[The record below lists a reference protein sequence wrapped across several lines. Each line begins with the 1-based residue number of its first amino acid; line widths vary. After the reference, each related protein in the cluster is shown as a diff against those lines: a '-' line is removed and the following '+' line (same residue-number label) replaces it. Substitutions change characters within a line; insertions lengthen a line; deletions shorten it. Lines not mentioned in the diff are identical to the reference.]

1 MAADDRLLS
10 ALILAITAMLGWN
23 VVRAPDRSD
32 QPDQTLPLPTDGVE
46 VRVRVIAHAIAI
58 AEGYYAGGEH
68 DGRSLPFRLNN
79 PGALKKPA
87 LGASLLPTWRD
98 SGLVV
103 FPTRAMGWA
112 ALRHQ
117 VRSMLT
123 GQSAI
128 YEPSDTLLLVAE
140 KYADGDVN
148 WAANVASLLHVPP
161 TMTLEDLVA
170 DR

>member
-1 MAADDRLLS
+1 MAADERFLS
-10 ALILAITAMLGWN
+10 ALILAATAMLG
-23 VVRAPDRSD
+23 VHVARAADRRDRPAEAPAPPDAI
-32 QPDQTLPLPTDGVE
+32 E
-46 VRVRVIAHAIAI
+46 MRVQVLAEAIAI
-58 AEGYYAGGEH
+58 AEGYYADGEH
-68 DGRSLPFRLNN
+68 DGRSLPYRLNN

-87 LGASLLPTWRD
+87 LGASMLPTWKD
-98 SGLVV
+98 TGLVV
-103 FPTRAMGWA
+103 FPTTTTGWA

-123 GQSAI
+123 GTSAI

-148 WAANVASLLHVPP
+148 WAANVAELLHVSP
-161 TMTLEDLVA
+161 TITLEDLVG

>member
-1 MAADDRLLS
+1 MPADDRLLS

-23 VVRAPDRSD
+23 AVRGPDRSD
-32 QPDQTLPLPTDGVE
+32 QPDQPLPADGVE
-46 VRVRVIAHAIAI
+46 VRVRVISHAIAI
-58 AEGYYAGGEH
+58 AEGYYAAGEH
-68 DGRSLPFRLNN
+68 DGRTLPYRLNN

-103 FPTRAMGWA
+103 FPTSEMGWA

-123 GQSAI
+123 GRSAI

-140 KYADGDVN
+140 KYADGDAN
-148 WAANVASLLHVPP
+148 WAANVAGLLHVPA
-161 TMTLEDLVA
+161 TMTLEDLAA

>member
-1 MAADDRLLS
+1 MAADERFLS
-10 ALILAITAMLGWN
+10 ALVLAATAMFGLH
-23 VVRAPDRSD
+23 VVRGADRRDRRAEPAPP
-32 QPDQTLPLPTDGVE
+32 PDTIE
-46 VRVRVIAHAIAI
+46 MRVQVLAEAIAI
-58 AEGYYAGGEH
+58 AEGYYADGEH
-68 DGRSLPFRLNN
+68 DGRSLPYRLNN

-87 LGASLLPTWRD
+87 LGASLLPTWKD
-98 SGLVV
+98 TGLVV
-103 FPTRAMGWA
+103 FPTNVLGWA

-123 GQSAI
+123 GTSAI

-148 WAANVASLLHVPP
+148 WAANVAELLHVSP
-161 TMTLEDLVA
+161 TITLEDLVS

>member
-1 MAADDRLLS
+1 MAADERFLS
-10 ALILAITAMLGWN
+10 ALILAVTAMLG
-23 VVRAPDRSD
+23 VHVARAGDRRDRPAGTPPPPD
-32 QPDQTLPLPTDGVE
+32 TIE
-46 VRVRVIAHAIAI
+46 MRVQLLAEAIAI
-58 AEGYYAGGEH
+58 AEGYYADGEH
-68 DGRSLPFRLNN
+68 DGRSLPYRLNN

-87 LGASLLPTWRD
+87 LGASLLPTWKD
-98 SGLVV
+98 TGLVV
-103 FPTRAMGWA
+103 FPTSTIGWA

-123 GQSAI
+123 GTSAI

-148 WAANVASLLHVPP
+148 WAANVAGRLHVPP
-161 TMTLEDLVA
+161 TITLEDLVG

>member
-1 MAADDRLLS
+1 MAADERFLS
-10 ALILAITAMLGWN
+10 ALILAATAVLGLH
-23 VVRAPDRSD
+23 VVRGADRRDHPPD
-32 QPDQTLPLPTDGVE
+32 PPVPLDTIE
-46 VRVRVIAHAIAI
+46 MRVQVLAEAIAI
-58 AEGYYAGGEH
+58 AEGYYADGEH
-68 DGRSLPFRLNN
+68 DGRSLPYRLNN

-87 LGASLLPTWRD
+87 LGASLLPTWTD
-98 SGLVV
+98 TGLVV
-103 FPTRAMGWA
+103 FPTSTMGWA

-123 GQSAI
+123 GTSAI

-148 WAANVASLLHVPP
+148 WAANVAGLLHVSPSI
-161 TMTLEDLVA
+161 TLEDLVG